1 VDVPF
6 LIRHRLEELGLEQ
19 RDLACAAP
27 VTEIQAAD
35 PRTTLS
41 RLLRTSSERLRA
53 TPIVSATRALRPASP
68 GLMRAELP

>member
-6 LIRHRLEELGLEQ
+6 LIRHRLEDLGLEQ
-19 RDLACAAP
+19 QDLACAAQ

-53 TPIVSATRALRPASP
+53 TPIVSVTRAPNERVGAS
-68 GLMRAELP
+68 MKRSV